1 MNMIHGSFFSQSRLC
16 FGLCLLVFFVGVLPV
31 AAMEPAWT
39 YQAEEQVQT
48 IAISTN
54 ATLIAAGG
62 DGKGLYV
69 LDGNG
74 ALLWEKSLESPI
86 LNVAVTVD
94 GSSVTAFNDRGK
106 IYCFN
111 RSGGELWS
119 YQTNVGTFSGKSTS
133 FYQTPDGSFTVTGN
147 EYGMVY
153 KVNKSGQLVWETFL
167 GRKIHDLAMTGDGNW
182 TLTGEDGGRSEL
194 LDSGGNITWT
204 TDGFANHV
212 VMTRDGGIF
221 VIGGG
226 EASLGECAIYRD
238 EMRAAFRK
246 MGNANDLAITPR
258 GTVTVIASEDGNLYR
273 YDREGRS
280 VWNFSFD
287 GKPMQKVAMPSDASW
302 IAAISGDS
310 NMILVKN
317 DGSLAGSLF
326 TKSPLLDLAFTPDG
340 SAFVAASR
348 NRNIYLFRVP
358 LTGQALVPLV
368 TASASPLVSMSAIT
382 TTPAGN
388 SSGAVITQT
397 ANATRARTTVQTPR
411 MTASLPTTAAP
422 ATPTTTP
429 TAGSFAVP
437 LLVAAGCACAYVIRR
452 RV

>member
-1 MNMIHGSFFSQSRLC
+1 MNMMHESFFSQSRLC

-31 AAMEPAWT
+31 AALEPAWT
-39 YQAEEQVQT
+39 YQTEEQIQT

-54 ATLIAAGG
+54 ATLVAAGG
-62 DGKGLYV
+62 DGKELYV

-86 LNVAVTVD
+86 LNVAVAVD

-133 FYQTPDGSFTVTGN
+133 FYQTPDASFTVTGN

-194 LDSGGNITWT
+194 LDSGGNVTWT
-204 TDGFANHV
+204 ADGFANHV

-238 EMRAAFRK
+238 EMRAEFRK

-287 GKPMQKVAMPSDASW
+287 GRSMQKVAMPSDASW
-302 IAAISGDS
+302 IAAIEGDS
-310 NMILVKN
+310 NIILVKN
-317 DGSLAGSLF
+317 DGSLSDSLD
-326 TKSPLLDLAFTPDG
+326 TKSPLLDLVFTPDG
-340 SAFVAASR
+340 SAFVASSR
-348 NRNIYLFRVP
+348 NCNIYLFRVP
-358 LTGQALVPLV
+358 LAGQALAPLV
-368 TASASPLVSMSAIT
+368 TASVSPAVSTSAIT
-382 TTPAGN
+382 PALVGN
-388 SSGAVITQT
+388 SSGAVTTQT
-397 ANATRARTTVQTPR
+397 ANATRAQTTVQTLL
-411 MTASLPTTAAP
+411 MTASKSTTATP
-422 ATPTTTP
+422 ATPTKTP